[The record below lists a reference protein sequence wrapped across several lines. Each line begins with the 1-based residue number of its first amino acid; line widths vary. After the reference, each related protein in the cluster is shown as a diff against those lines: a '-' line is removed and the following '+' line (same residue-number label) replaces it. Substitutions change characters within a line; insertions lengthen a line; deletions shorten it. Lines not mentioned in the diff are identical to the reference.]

1 MPRLSQGRDEPADQI
16 GVFIVWEGLKMLA
29 MKRRDF
35 IANLSSALV
44 GLPIAAYA
52 QQPNKMP
59 TLGIL
64 WHAGSIEEEAVYLNA
79 FKQGLSDF
87 GYTDGRNVRLL
98 NTFANEEYER
108 FNNNAIDLTQQ
119 KVDLIYAVTLQA
131 ALAAQRAT
139 KTIPVVFILVAD
151 PVATRLVATIAQPG
165 GNITGFSHL
174 SDDLTAKRL
183 EILRETIPGLS
194 RVAVLTNPSDE
205 AGAQRT
211 LVETK
216 AAAARLNIA
225 VWPIEARERGQLQ
238 QKISSLDRSIHALI
252 LQPDALFFVERTQI
266 AELAMKQNLPVMGFN
281 ALMVSSGVLVS
292 YAPNILGLFR
302 RSAVYVDR
310 VIKGAKPAELPVEL
324 PTKLELFINL
334 KTAKALNITISESFL
349 LRADKVIE

>member
-1 MPRLSQGRDEPADQI
+1 
-16 GVFIVWEGLKMLA
+16 MLA

-35 IANLSSALV
+35 IVSLSSAFV
-44 GLPIAAYA
+44 GLPIAAHA

-64 WHAGSIEEEAVYLNA
+64 WHAGSVEEEAIYLNA

-108 FNNNAIDLTQQ
+108 FNKNAIDLTQQ
-119 KVDLIYAVTLQA
+119 KVDVIYAVTLPA

-174 SDDLTAKRL
+174 SDELAAKRL

-194 RVAVLTNPSDE
+194 RVAVLTNPSDA

-238 QKISSLDRSIHALI
+238 VISSLDRSIDALI

-266 AELAMKQNLPVMGFN
+266 AELAMKQKLPVMGFN
-281 ALMVSSGVLVS
+281 SLMVSSGVLVS

-302 RSAVYVDR
+302 RSAVYVDG
-310 VIKGAKPAELPVEL
+310 VIKGAKTAELPVEL
-324 PTKLELFINL
+324 PTKFELFINL
-334 KTAKALNITISESFL
+334 KTAKALNINISESFL
-349 LRADKVIE
+349 SRADKVIE